1 MAKKET
7 IKSFVLR
14 VDAET
19 MEAIEKWAADEF
31 RSTNGQLQ
39 WIIAEALRK
48 NGRMKIK
55 KAITKS
61 ADRVLIDLSEEQ
73 KDEIVNIIKK
83 HIDEKNLSEIPIY
96 TMQDTTCK
104 KHRKNCTFCIY

>member
-14 VDAET
+14 VDAEI
-19 MEAIEKWAADEF
+19 MEANEKKKAEEV

-48 NGRMKIK
+48 SGRMKK
-55 KAITKS
+55 KKT
-61 ADRVLIDLSEEQ
+61 
-73 KDEIVNIIKK
+73 IIKK
-83 HIDEKNLSEIPIY
+83 EE
-96 TMQDTTCK
+96 TE
-104 KHRKNCTFCIY
+104 

>member
-14 VDAET
+14 MDAET

-31 RSTNGQLQ
+31 RSTNGQIQ

-48 NGRMKIK
+48 SGRMKK
-55 KAITKS
+55 KKT
-61 ADRVLIDLSEEQ
+61 
-73 KDEIVNIIKK
+73 IIKK
-83 HIDEKNLSEIPIY
+83 EE
-96 TMQDTTCK
+96 TE
-104 KHRKNCTFCIY
+104 